1 LKSLKA
7 ALTFAQLATDASS
20 VVSQTL
26 VRQRQSDGY
35 QQQQH

>member
-1 LKSLKA
+1 MRIEITNKA

-26 VRQRQSDGY
+26 VRQRQSDG
-35 QQQQH
+35 